1 MKTALIFIIFFTFHS
16 TFAKSSIEDIA
27 LSKKW
32 LNLLH
37 YKPNIISGFTSE
49 ADEPTFFYHQSG
61 ATNPLLELQENIKAY
76 KKDKKEFNKSSMRPE
91 CRFPARTRF
100 LLSEGLITN
109 QDIGDTC
116 TEFEKFRNKV
126 AAKSISIVF
135 SSYFLDTPA
144 SAFGHTFMRLNKNIR
159 NTVQEDQNFELLDY
173 AINYSANVTT
183 NNALIYSIMGF
194 AGGFKGEF
202 AAMPYFYKVRE
213 YNDYESR
220 DLWSYDL
227 NLTQKE
233 VDTVVAHIWEMG
245 QTYFNYFYLTEN
257 CSYHMLGLLDV
268 ANDSWNLSDK
278 NPTFVLPVDTIKT
291 ISNTPGLVR
300 RVGYRPSKM
309 QKAKISVS
317 NLKESE
323 VSLFENVINSKSSTS
338 LDKLPNKT
346 KAKILDTAIDYLDY
360 KHSEDILLE
369 KKEAMKWKQ
378 ELLIS
383 RSETGIQNSE
393 IVYKLP
399 EIERPE
405 NGHGSR
411 RFTLGAGEDK
421 LQGFYQTLSYRFAL
435 HDFYDS
441 DVGQNPQATM
451 EMVNIKLKY
460 FSNDEIKNKEKQ
472 VAIDHLSL
480 VRVISISPIK
490 KFFSNLSWRFD
501 ARMKSIKDGGCE
513 YCLSPGFEIGG
524 GASLMG
530 KYFKS
535 YLFLASEVD
544 VHKELSKEG
553 FRIGVGPELEIIF
566 NTEKKIKF
574 GLIGDYKWRF
584 PSHVSRTYRYG
595 SRLRYTFID
604 SMALSLEHL
613 RSERNNQSE
622 AALSYYF

>member
-1 MKTALIFIIFFTFHS
+1 MKTALLFILLFTLQN
-16 TFAKSSIEDIA
+16 TFAKSSIEEIA
-27 LSKKW
+27 HSKKW

-37 YKPNIISGFTSE
+37 YKPNIFSGFTSE
-49 ADEPTFFYHQSG
+49 ADEPTFFFHQDGSS
-61 ATNPLLELQENIKAY
+61 NPTLELKENIKAF
-76 KKDKKEFNKSSMRPE
+76 KKDKREFKDSSKRPE

-100 LLSEGLITN
+100 LLSEGLITKK
-109 QDIGDTC
+109 DIGETC
-116 TEFEKFRNKV
+116 TKFEQFRNKV

-159 NTVQEDQNFELLDY
+159 STVQEDQNFELLDY

-268 ANDSWNLSDK
+268 ANDSWNLSDR

-291 ISNTPGLVR
+291 LSQTPGLVR

-309 QKAKISVS
+309 RKAKLSVS
-317 NLKESE
+317 DLKESE
-323 VSLFENVINSKSSTS
+323 IPLFKQVIDNKSAESLKNQSDQI
-338 LDKLPNKT
+338 
-346 KAKILDTAIDYLDY
+346 KAKVLDTAIDYLDY
-360 KHSEDILLE
+360 KYSEDILLE
-369 KKEAMKWKQ
+369 KKEAMEWKQ

-383 RSETGIQNSE
+383 RSETGVQNSE
-393 IVYKLP
+393 VVYKLP

-411 RFTLGAGEDK
+411 RFTIGSGEDD
-421 LQGFYQTLSYRFAL
+421 LQGFFQTLSYRFAL

-460 FSNDEIKNKEKQ
+460 FSKDDLRNKESSLS
-472 VAIDHLSL
+472 IDHLSL

-501 ARMKSIKDGGCE
+501 ARLKSIKDGGCD

-553 FRIGVGPELEIIF
+553 FRLGVGPELEVIF
-566 NTEKKIKF
+566 NTEKRIKF
-574 GLIGDYKWRF
+574 GFFGDYKWKF
-584 PSHVSRTYRYG
+584 PAHIKKAYRYG

-604 SMALSLEHL
+604 SMALTLEHL
-613 RSERNNQSE
+613 RSKNNNQSE
-622 AALSYYF
+622 ASLSYYF